1 MAKTDGFTELK
12 KQIKENKLSGLY
24 LLYGQEVYIKENYI
38 KKMTDSIDDC
48 GFPDFNRIVIDG
60 KSMTLSEVDDAIE
73 SFPMMSEKKLII
85 IKDSGIFQKAT
96 EEQKEYWVKRLEN
109 LPDYVVLI
117 FDEEGTDK
125 RGILYKRAAK
135 TGLAAEFNY
144 MSVSD
149 LVTWVSREVMN
160 AKLKISKDVAEYFVS
175 VCDEGMSNLKNEL
188 DKLLNYCD
196 EQITKTDV
204 DKIVSKAVGIR
215 VFELTDCIMAK
226 DADGALKILF
236 ELKTV
241 KESAFKL
248 LYLLS
253 SSFDKM
259 LKCALLLS
267 GGDNYND
274 IAAKIGTAPFIAKK
288 YANSARGFGE
298 NYLVDRIIEVADID
312 LAIKSGEIDEWS
324 ALEKYVINACE
335 KI

>member
-109 LPDYVVLI
+109 LPDYVILI
-117 FDEEGTDK
+117 FDEEGADK

-160 AKLKISKDVAEYFVS
+160 ANLKISKDVAEYFVS

-259 LKCALLLS
+259 LKCSLLLS

>member
-117 FDEEGTDK
+117 FDEEGADK

-160 AKLKISKDVAEYFVS
+160 ANLKISKDVAEYFVS

-259 LKCALLLS
+259 LKCSLLLS

>member
-1 MAKTDGFTELK
+1 MAKTDGITELK

-109 LPDYVVLI
+109 LPDYVILI
-117 FDEEGTDK
+117 FDEEGADK

-160 AKLKISKDVAEYFVS
+160 ANLKISKDVAEYFVS

-259 LKCALLLS
+259 LKCSLLLS

>member
-24 LLYGQEVYIKENYI
+24 LLYGQEAYIKESYI
-38 KKMTDSIDDC
+38 KKLTESFDDC

-259 LKCALLLS
+259 LKCSLLLS

>member
-259 LKCALLLS
+259 LKCSLLLS